1 MKWINKGLHLAVESE
16 EIMLCWWWGGGGT
29 TQLGLDLGEG
39 VRMGDLFAKQAF
51 FARIEI
57 AAGGAVVAH
66 LSLGIDQNLATVAAK
81 LDH

>member
-1 MKWINKGLHLAVESE
+1 
-16 EIMLCWWWGGGGT
+16 MLVVVGGGT

-39 VRMGDLFAKQAF
+39 ERMGDLFAKQAI

-66 LSLGIDQNLATVAAK
+66 LTLGIDQNLATVAAK